1 MRTSGRTRK
10 APDYFDPTA
19 WATVK
24 TGPAP
29 TIAKAKKAPAQ
40 APAAAAAPKAK
51 PKGKAPAAAAPASPP
66 KAFSGGKHCTL
77 QADGQRV
84 CFDHTSW
91 PSQHEPGTAM
101 IGERLGVRPCSVAM
115 RLKPGERSYGA
126 TIGVVPK
133 TKVDLDTCLG
143 DQPGAVC
150 VRSDGRLI
158 VSGEEVREDLPTWD
172 MDGARLLIEWD
183 GHEVLRVSHFGKL
196 VWDDR
201 NVRYAGCRF
210 AVGGSHGTVWQL
222 DASESSQTMEEQEE
236 ENRRRFEEV
245 QKLLFPWK

>member
-1 MRTSGRTRK
+1 
-10 APDYFDPTA
+10 
-19 WATVK
+19 
-24 TGPAP
+24 
-29 TIAKAKKAPAQ
+29 
-40 APAAAAAPKAK
+40 
-51 PKGKAPAAAAPASPP
+51 
-66 KAFSGGKHCTL
+66 
-77 QADGQRV
+77 
-84 CFDHTSW
+84 
-91 PSQHEPGTAM
+91 
-101 IGERLGVRPCSVAM
+101 
-115 RLKPGERSYGA
+115 
-126 TIGVVPK
+126 
-133 TKVDLDTCLG
+133 
-143 DQPGAVC
+143 

-245 QKLLFPWK
+245 QKLFFPWK